1 MARMEKQVPVESLKY
16 FPVKIQDDNNQ
27 MLQLDFDKV
36 TSIIEDCSQETY
48 HYAKDK
54 VKLLGHRVSI
64 QDSVGN
70 NIDVQKYL
78 SSINDSNSSTKVPE
92 YIDVVIEATHDG
104 QNLNCEVYRS
114 ESMEKDCNT
123 FVQNYNK
130 PMLLNHNTRNC
141 APVGRIQEATA
152 KPSVIV
158 ANRTAISVTA
168 RIYDQDAII
177 KVLDGRY
184 NTVSIGANANTITCN
199 YCGATIVKDGKFQ
212 FCGHWKGNS
221 YKDQQG
227 VEKLCTWNFEDIT
240 YQELSFVNCPADV
253 YAQVVNIKLP
263 EELTDFKSQDSDN
276 NDSKIASIVDGIL
289 GNPVTAIADNNEPQQ
304 PIQQPVQ
311 QPTENITDEDNKI
324 KQLNDEIKSLK
335 DTVSKKDDE
344 INDLKSKVTDSES
357 KDAEIKVLKD
367 QVVEKDKDR
376 VDLANEMKSNLIDS
390 IVSIEIVKGKLSI
403 ENKDSRTN
411 ELNLKSYTDLIKDY
425 KSLDISPVLTG
436 KDIPHVD
443 DNKGL
448 NNPNEGNIITDNKN
462 EDEDYGNKYKEAISS
477 IVR

>member
-1 MARMEKQVPVESLKY
+1 MARMEKEVPVESLKY
-16 FPVKIQDDNNQ
+16 FPIKIQDDNNQ
-27 MLQLDFDKV
+27 MLNLDFDKV

-54 VKLLGHRVSI
+54 VKLLGHKVSI

-70 NIDVQKYL
+70 NINVQKYL

-104 QNLNCEVYRS
+104 QNLNCEVYHA

-123 FVQNYNK
+123 FTQNYNK

-141 APVGRIQEATA
+141 SPVGRIQESTA

-158 ANRTAISVTA
+158 ANKTAVSVTA

-177 KVLDGRY
+177 KILDGRY
-184 NTVSIGANANTITCN
+184 NTVSIGGNASTITCN

-212 FCGHWKGNS
+212 FCGHYRGNS

-227 VEKLCTWNFEDIT
+227 VEKLCTWSFEDIV

-253 YAQVVNIKLP
+253 YAQVVNIKIP
-263 EELTDFKSQDSDN
+263 SEELNDFKTQDSDN

-304 PIQQPVQ
+304 PTQ
-311 QPTENITDEDNKI
+311 QPTGNIVDKDNEI

-335 DTVSKKDDE
+335 DTVSQKDNE

-403 ENKDSRTN
+403 ENRDSRTN

-425 KSLDISPVLTG
+425 KSLDITPVLSG
-436 KDIPHVD
+436 KDIPHVN

-462 EDEDYGNKYKEAISS
+462 EEEDYGVKYKEAISS